1 MTSLIIYHIKR
12 DPQAFIMA
20 NLMVWGFAAL
30 ATM

>member
-1 MTSLIIYHIKR
+1 MIAIIIYHIKR
-12 DPQAFIMA
+12 EPQAFIMA